1 MLNRGNLDCFSHSVG
16 DVPVGLVHD
25 ELDGVPA
32 GLLLLVVGGGGGGRG
47 EADRHHWAARSLF

>member
-1 MLNRGNLDCFSHSVG
+1 MEIHFVK
-16 DVPVGLVHD
+16 LVHD

-32 GLLLLVVGGGGGGRG
+32 GLLLVVGGGGRG